1 MCFNDD
7 FYNFAISIGCD
18 TVFLLRDYFCVQV
31 RCYSLLRKLLSG
43 AKLFFSE
50 FFDIINYML
59 EFVVEKM

>member
-18 TVFLLRDYFCVQV
+18 TVFLLR
-31 RCYSLLRKLLSG
+31 KLLSG
-43 AKLFFSE
+43 ARLFFSE
-50 FFDIINYML
+50 FFDIINYMH